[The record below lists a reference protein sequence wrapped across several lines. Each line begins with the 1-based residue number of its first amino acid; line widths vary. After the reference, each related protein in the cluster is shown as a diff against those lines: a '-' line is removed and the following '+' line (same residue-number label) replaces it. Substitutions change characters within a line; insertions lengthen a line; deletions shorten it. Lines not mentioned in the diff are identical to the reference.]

1 MGYSPWG
8 HKVFHERSD
17 FARTYAQLETINGF
31 ESIIFYE
38 DLKTLTTDN
47 KLVQRKHNSIK
58 EEKLSE
64 LGRGELGPYRR
75 GFS

>member
-1 MGYSPWG
+1 M
-8 HKVFHERSD
+8 
-17 FARTYAQLETINGF
+17 
-31 ESIIFYE
+31 
-38 DLKTLTTDN
+38 KTLTTDN

-58 EEKLSE
+58 EEKLTE